1 MARFGFFMKE
11 ALRTLRRNATPS
23 LAATLTVLLTALV
36 LGFFIPVVQATN
48 STADE
53 VRNRVVLDVY
63 VKDGASQQA
72 RNALKARLQDT
83 PGVESVIFIS
93 KEEALKQERER
104 DPKAF
109 DVLGKNPLPD
119 SFRVTPSDPDDIGQI
134 AEQIAPPK
142 PIDEKKGGKSDG
154 FVSQPQN
161 AALGAISD
169 IRTREE
175 ETSKILSGTNLVK
188 VLAFGLGGLLVLAS
202 IALIANT
209 IRLSIFA
216 RRREVEVMRLVG
228 ATNWFIRWPFVIEGV
243 IVGLAGSALAIAVL
257 GLIRVVVLDALS
269 QTFEILALPNTV
281 SFPALALLLLFG
293 SVLVAAIGSGIT
305 LTMSRSLRI

>member
-1 MARFGFFMKE
+1 MRRIGFFLKE

-36 LGFFIPVVQATN
+36 LGFFIPVVQATS
-48 STADE
+48 STADQ

-63 VKDGASQQA
+63 VKDGADEQQVSQL
-72 RNALKARLQDT
+72 RSALQSN
-83 PGVESVIFIS
+83 PEVESAVFIS

-104 DPKAF
+104 DPRAF
-109 DVLGKNPLPD
+109 DVLNKNPLPD
-119 SFRVTPSDPDDIGQI
+119 SFRVTPSDPDSIGAI
-134 AEQIAPPK
+134 AEQFTPA
-142 PIDEKKGGKSDG
+142 KGVKGE
-154 FVSQPQN
+154 P
-161 AALGAISD
+161 ALGAISD

-188 VLAFGLGGLLVLAS
+188 VLAFGLGGLLLLAS

-228 ATNWFIRWPFVIEGV
+228 ATNWFIRWPFVIEG
-243 IVGLAGSALAIAVL
+243 IFVGLAGSALAIAIL
-257 GLIRVVVLDALS
+257 GLIKALVLDSLS
-269 QTFEILALPNTV
+269 QTFEILAVPNTV
-281 SFPALALLLLFG
+281 SFPALAMILLFG

-305 LTMSRSLRI
+305 LTMSKSLRI